1 MSLNLP
7 ALPEKTGFW
16 RSIWD
21 KAKNSF
27 NYLFKPQ
34 VYSSQILADTQ
45 RINTE
50 RNIEAQQERDKAQQ
64 ELQRMQIVSQALQ
77 AKANLDLQMEQGELN
92 RQLQLE
98 LAKLNQNAQAEQGIL
113 NRELQLKLTQLS
125 QEFQAQQ
132 GKLNREHAEKLEIL
146 RGQLQ
151 KWALDQQKELQL
163 HLKQLDAELARE
175 LRIFD
180 RQTSLEVIKEQK
192 REKNSP
198 LIFVT
203 EDLINLNPDE
213 MRLLVLFSP
222 PKIRQ
227 DNPSQLSGGRG
238 FPDAE
243 HALADYLREFFQK
256 YTNQGRTIEFLPG
269 AWTSKAFHSES
280 AAKAIFRGLKTE
292 PTLILEDLIEG
303 NNLFINIAFWGL
315 NWSKYRYQK
324 AISLSWLET
333 LFDFVKVRTLD
344 WAEKRQAYQDS
355 GKNSEQFDQFFG
367 NKVVEGLRR
376 NLGVLEAEQ
385 ECLKYDCDPSEIE
398 RPYWVNEKDYQALI
412 QFIAICH
419 CLFAGMFID
428 EFFFL
433 HVPNRYRKS
442 PFLPQLLP
450 DLIKDIPEEQQTE
463 LIEMVVA
470 SYEAMYQALEA
481 SESAWIAE
489 LKLDLAES
497 LSHFS
502 NQFVARKQINESIKA
517 WLYLRQIDS
526 QGLEPIEVLNQWVT
540 IDDQAYIDRL
550 NQCLLNLGEKRQ
562 LNVSLAC
569 YNRGLNYYQ
578 NREYQKAIFEFSQL
592 SESESPQAEVFYY
605 CGLTYS
611 QLQNYSEAAKYFT
624 RSLQIKPDWAEVHFE
639 LGKAY
644 QKLGKVQQ
652 ALAEYQQTLRLK
664 PEFSEALSKL
674 ELVELYL
681 AEQLYP
687 VEKAEKNADSSRE
700 ETQQRFSDN
709 LPSFDFQTV
718 TVNSRGKEVKRE
730 KKQAQYF
737 TENLGNGITLE
748 MVAIPP
754 GQFKMGSPY
763 GQGSDDERPQHLV
776 TVSAFFMGKYPITQA
791 QWKAVAS
798 LPKIERDLSLNPSNF
813 SGNNRPVEK
822 VSWYDAV
829 EFCQRLSKATGR
841 DYRLPSEAQWE
852 YACRGGTTTPFYF
865 GETITPDLAN
875 YDGNYIYA
883 QGPKGIYRQETSPV
897 GKFPPNAFGLY
908 DMHGNVWEWCA
919 DAWHNNY
926 DGAPRDGSVW
936 IKNGDDNRSLLR
948 GGSWFFNPNC
958 CRSAYRCD
966 LNRRDGN
973 NSYSFRVVCVSRGL

>member
-227 DNPSQLSGGRG
+227 DNPSQSSGGRG

-376 NLGVLEAEQ
+376 NLSVLEAEQ

-428 EFFFL
+428 EFFLL

-481 SESAWIAE
+481 SESAWISE

-502 NQFVARKQINESIKA
+502 NQFVARKQIDESIKA
-517 WLYLRQIDS
+517 WLDLRQIDF
-526 QGLEPIEVLNQWVT
+526 QGLEPMEVLNQWVT

-674 ELVELYL
+674 EL
-681 AEQLYP
+681 
-687 VEKAEKNADSSRE
+687 E
-700 ETQQRFSDN
+700 EPQQEFSDN

-718 TVNSRGKEVKRE
+718 TVDSRGKEVKRE

-754 GQFKMGSPY
+754 GQFKMGSPD

-798 LPKIERDLSLNPSNF
+798 LPKIERDLSLNPSNV

-875 YDGNYIYA
+875 YDGNSIYA
-883 QGPKGIYRQETSPV
+883 QGPKGIYRQETTPV

-919 DAWHNNY
+919 DTWHDNY
-926 DGAPRDGSVW
+926 DGAPTDGSVW
-936 IKNGDDNRSLLR
+936 IENGDDNRSPRR
-948 GGSWFFNPNC
+948 GGSWYSIPNS
-958 CRSAYRCD
+958 CRSAYRVSGS
-966 LNRRDGN
+966 RRDYNYYNG
-973 NSYSFRVVCVSRGL
+973 FRVVCGAGRTL